1 MKLIINKADISEHP
15 EHFLRRAGYAFIRDN
30 RTGKESFV
38 RRLGNHFYPRLHMY
52 VEERGD
58 NITFDLHLDQKQA
71 SYQGARMHNA
81 EHDGEVVRS
90 EIDRLKSFISQS
102 SNLAAHNSQPTTQN
116 PITRNSQSPASN
128 PPNPLY
134 QGGNKEL
141 INQIGGSRDYSNIK
155 SDQKEKSWWKRIF
168 S

>member
-1 MKLIINKADISEHP
+1 MKLIINRADISEHP
-15 EHFLRRAGYAFIRDN
+15 EHFLRRVGYAFIRDN

-38 RRLGNHFYPRLHMY
+38 RRLGSHFYPRLHMY

-81 EHDGEVVRS
+81 EHHGEVVEN
-90 EIDRLKSFISQS
+90 EIRRLKSFVTQNA
-102 SNLAAHNSQPTTQN
+102 NLAAHNSQPATQN
-116 PITRNSQSPASN
+116 PITHNSQPATSN
-128 PPNPLY
+128 PPNPPPEA
-134 QGGNKEL
+134 NKEL

-155 SDQKEKSWWKRIF
+155 SEQRKKSWWKKLF